1 MIEVELGA
9 VMARPKQRRMV
20 ADHRAVG
27 CRPGRVARY
36 LRDDSKCVV
45 PKFIHPANLGSP
57 KDAAV
62 DPATKIRQS

>member
-1 MIEVELGA
+1 
-9 VMARPKQRRMV
+9 MV